1 MNILFEINH
10 PAHFHLF
17 KNPVNQLIFQGHRI
31 SILAKSNSPLPQLL
45 ATQPHWLVIFEGKKG
60 KGMLA
65 KIAKQFLFTFQ
76 AIRVIFTHKIDLCV
90 GVSITM
96 PQAAFL
102 TGRKS
107 LVLDD
112 DDKHTTPVFAALS
125 HTFATK
131 ILSPKCLNNNDLKG
145 KHKYYPGLHELSY
158 LHPDVFTPQKDIFT
172 AFDITVNEN
181 IILLRFVDFKA
192 HHDLGEKGLSNDQRK
207 RLVEIL
213 SKKGRVIITS
223 ESGLIPELASYKQI
237 VSPDKIH
244 DLLAIASLYVGE
256 SQTMASEAA
265 VLGVPAVR
273 INTFKKRIAYLTE
286 LEETYGLLYS
296 YTPDEFGKAIEKIE
310 ELLETGTKQ
319 RWSKKRQ
326 KLLEDKINVSDFI
339 SSQIT
344 EFASFLFLLGTLILQ

>member
-10 PAHFHLF
+10 PAHFHLL
-17 KNPVNQLIFQGHRI
+17 KNPINLLIRRGHII
-31 SILAKSNSPLPQLL
+31 SILAKSNSPIPQLL
-45 ATQPHWLVIFEGKKG
+45 STQPHWNVLFVGKKG
-60 KGMLA
+60 KGIVTKVL
-65 KIAKQFLFTFQ
+65 KQFLFTFQ
-76 AIRVIFTHKIDLCV
+76 SIRIILSRKIDLCA

-102 TGRKS
+102 TGLKS

-112 DDKHTTPVFAALS
+112 DDKKTTPVFAALS

-131 ILSPKCLNNNDLKG
+131 ILSPDSLRDNDSKT
-145 KHKYYPGLHELSY
+145 KYIYYPGLHELSY
-158 LHPDVFTPQKDIFT
+158 LHPDVFSPQKDVLSELNL
-172 AFDITVNEN
+172 AENEK

-223 ESGLIPELASYKQI
+223 ESKLVPELESYKQT

-244 DLLAIASLYVGE
+244 DLMAFASLYMGE

-265 VLGVPAVR
+265 VLGVPAIR
-273 INTFKKRIAYLTE
+273 INTFKSRIAYLTE
-286 LEETYGLLYS
+286 LEEIYGLLYS
-296 YTPDEFGKAIEKIE
+296 YTPDEFDKAIEKIN
-310 ELLETGTKQ
+310 ELLLPK
-319 RWSKKRQ
+319 SRQ
-326 KLLEDKINVSDFI
+326 KWAERRKKLLEEKINVSDFI
-339 SSQIT
+339 TS
-344 EFASFLFLLGTLILQ
+344 EILKFEKT

>member
-17 KNPVNQLIFQGHRI
+17 KNPINNLLRRGHRV

-45 ATQPHWLVIFEGKKG
+45 ATQPHWSIVSEGKKG
-60 KGMLA
+60 KGIVA
-65 KIAKQFLFTFQ
+65 KAIKQFFFTFL
-76 AIRVIFTHKIDLCV
+76 AIRIILSSKIDLCV
-90 GVSITM
+90 GVSVTM

-112 DDKHTTPVFAALS
+112 DDKITTPVFAALS

-131 ILSPKCLNNNDLKG
+131 ILSPDCLRNNDNKA
-145 KHKYYPGLHELSY
+145 KYKYYPGLHELSY
-158 LHPDVFTPQKDIFT
+158 LHPDVFTPKKDVLTTLGLIE
-172 AFDITVNEN
+172 NEK

-207 RLVEIL
+207 KLVEIL

-223 ESGLIPELASYKQI
+223 ESKLLPEFASYKQPP
-237 VSPDKIH
+237 SPDKIH
-244 DLLAIASLYVGE
+244 DLMAFASLYVGE

-265 VLGVPAVR
+265 VLGVPAIR
-273 INTFKKRIAYLTE
+273 INTFKGRIAYLTE

-296 YTPDEFGKAIEKIE
+296 YTPNEFEQAIAKIDQ
-310 ELLETGTKQ
+310 LLVPGTKQ
-319 RWSKKRQ
+319 KWAKKRQ
-326 KLLEDKINVSDFI
+326 KLLEDKLNVSDFI
-339 SSQIT
+339 TS
-344 EFASFLFLLGTLILQ
+344 EILKFETI